1 MKISATTKKIIDLA
15 CAIVGAFV
23 VPMIV
28 QLPYH
33 AAPAVGLALGY
44 LASDIATSVD
54 TGQTPS
60 TQTVTQQAAS
70 VEQKLT

>member
-1 MKISATTKKIIDLA
+1 MKISPTVKKIVDLT
-15 CAIVGAFV
+15 CAIIGAFV
-23 VPMIV
+23 VPMVV

-54 TGQTPS
+54 TGSTPS
-60 TQTVTQQAAS
+60 TQTIAQQAAS
-70 VEQKLT
+70 VEQKL